1 MKRSLDIN
9 NAGGNLNM
17 NTPNSLR
24 MNREVGKSPGK
35 IFSFDKN
42 INITQ
47 SVSVT
52 GSKSNILSQ

>member
-1 MKRSLDIN
+1 
-9 NAGGNLNM
+9 M

-52 GSKSNILSQ
+52 GSKSNILSQQ